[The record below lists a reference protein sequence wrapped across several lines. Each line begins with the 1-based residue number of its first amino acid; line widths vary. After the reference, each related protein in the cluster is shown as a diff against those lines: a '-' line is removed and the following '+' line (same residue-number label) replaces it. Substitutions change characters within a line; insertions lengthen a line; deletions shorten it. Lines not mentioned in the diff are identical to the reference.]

1 MDFDE
6 YQVAT
11 VTTAIYP
18 ESNTGSII
26 ALAYTIIGLT
36 NEAGEVAGKFKKVL
50 RDGDGDVIDGEVTD
64 DQADALGAEL
74 GDVLWYLA
82 RTADELGFS
91 LDDIATKNLAKLQ
104 SRKTRGT
111 LGGSGDNR

>member
-1 MDFDE
+1 MNFNA

-11 VTTAIYP
+11 VMTAIYP
-18 ESNTGSII
+18 EAGTGSNA
-26 ALAYTIIGLT
+26 ALTYTILGLT

-50 RDGDGDVIDGEVTD
+50 RDGDEAVTD
-64 DQADALGAEL
+64 EQLVAEL

-91 LDDIATKNLAKLQ
+91 LDYIATKNLAKLQ
-104 SRKTRGT
+104 SRKTRRARPEE
-111 LGGSGDNR
+111 DNMTICEGE